1 MNIILT
7 NIFQYLITLSISSI
21 HARNVFIKSTLRSKH
36 LTSRWQ
42 WNASYTSGIILM
54 LWQVIKST
62 TTQTKTLAMF
72 TSRFRSSLD
81 CWWLSVSCRCIFLD
95 FHILLNKMQQ
105 RYIPIC
111 IYVYNIKLN
120 IKTLEKYC
128 KCLLHYYC
136 HIQQTYCYV
145 WNQLYYYQPHP
156 YNIELYIDA
165 VCAQIR
171 WDVSFHLC

>member
-1 MNIILT
+1 MTCKCFGAIIRLQKT
-7 NIFQYLITLSISSI
+7 QRETLEYNKYNLDKHVSIFDNTIYIQYSCAMHKNIF
-21 HARNVFIKSTLRSKH
+21 IKRILRSKH

-95 FHILLNKMQQ
+95 LHILLNKMQQ

-111 IYVYNIKLN
+111 IYVI
-120 IKTLEKYC
+120 
-128 KCLLHYYC
+128 
-136 HIQQTYCYV
+136 
-145 WNQLYYYQPHP
+145 
-156 YNIELYIDA
+156 
-165 VCAQIR
+165 
-171 WDVSFHLC
+171 